1 MLHQTGLQYNKKSF
15 FSVAKDEL
23 FTSEKL
29 GVFDVVINWFL
40 MLQKRNSLIVAKKWT
55 FLCRN
60 KWMLTVT
67 KQRLINVAING
78 FLMSQK
84 FLMLQRRSTL
94 MSKKTEY
101 IKVAKINYF
110 NV

>member
-1 MLHQTGLQYNKKSF
+1 MSQKMSF
-15 FSVAKDEL
+15 LNVG
-23 FTSEKL
+23 EK
-29 GVFDVVINWFL
+29 WFL
-40 MLQKRNSLIVAKKWT
+40 MSQKKSSLNMAKKYT

-67 KQRLINVAING
+67 KQRLINVATNG

>member
-1 MLHQTGLQYNKKSF
+1 MSQQMGPSCNKKSF

-29 GVFDVVINWFL
+29 GIFDIVINGFL
-40 MLQKRNSLIVAKKWT
+40 MSQKKSSLNMPKKYT

>member
-1 MLHQTGLQYNKKSF
+1 M
-15 FSVAKDEL
+15 
-23 FTSEKL
+23 
-29 GVFDVVINWFL
+29 
-40 MLQKRNSLIVAKKWT
+40 AKKYT

-78 FLMSQK
+78 FLM
-84 FLMLQRRSTL
+84 LQRRSTL
-94 MSKKTEY
+94 MSQKTEY
-101 IKVAKINYF
+101 VKVLKINYF

>member
-1 MLHQTGLQYNKKSF
+1 MSQQMGPSCNKKSF

-29 GVFDVVINWFL
+29 GILDIVINGFL
-40 MLQKRNSLIVAKKWT
+40 MSQKKSSLNMAKKYT

>member
-1 MLHQTGLQYNKKSF
+1 MLHQIGLQYNKKSF

-40 MLQKRNSLIVAKKWT
+40 MLQKRSSLIVAKKWT

-67 KQRLINVAING
+67 KERLINVAING
-78 FLMSQK
+78 FLM
-84 FLMLQRRSTL
+84 LQRRSTL
-94 MSKKTEY
+94 MSQKTEY
-101 IKVAKINYF
+101 VKVLKINYF

>member
-1 MLHQTGLQYNKKSF
+1 MSQKMSF
-15 FSVAKDEL
+15 FNVGNK
-23 FTSEKL
+23 
-29 GVFDVVINWFL
+29 WFL
-40 MLQKRNSLIVAKKWT
+40 MSPKKKSSLNMAKKYT

-84 FLMLQRRSTL
+84 FLMLQRRST
-94 MSKKTEY
+94 
-101 IKVAKINYF
+101 
-110 NV
+110 

>member
-1 MLHQTGLQYNKKSF
+1 MSQQMGPLCNKKSF

-40 MLQKRNSLIVAKKWT
+40 MLQKRSSLIVAKKWT

-67 KQRLINVAING
+67 KERLINVAING

-94 MSKKTEY
+94 MSQKTEY
-101 IKVAKINYF
+101 VKVAKINYF

>member
-40 MLQKRNSLIVAKKWT
+40 TLQKRSSLTVAKKWT

-67 KQRLINVAING
+67 KERLINVAING
-78 FLMSQK
+78 FLM
-84 FLMLQRRSTL
+84 LQRRSTL
-94 MSKKTEY
+94 MSQKTEY
-101 IKVAKINYF
+101 VKVLKINYF

>member
-1 MLHQTGLQYNKKSF
+1 MSQQMGPSCNKKSF

-40 MLQKRNSLIVAKKWT
+40 MLQKRSSLIVAKKWT

-78 FLMSQK
+78 FLMSQN

-94 MSKKTEY
+94 ISQKTEY
-101 IKVAKINYF
+101 VKIAKINYF

>member
-1 MLHQTGLQYNKKSF
+1 MSQQMGPSCNKKSF

-29 GVFDVVINWFL
+29 GIFDVVINWFL
-40 MLQKRNSLIVAKKWT
+40 MLQKRNSLIMAKKWT

-67 KQRLINVAING
+67 KERLINVAING
-78 FLMSQK
+78 FLM
-84 FLMLQRRSTL
+84 L
-94 MSKKTEY
+94 
-101 IKVAKINYF
+101 
-110 NV
+110 

>member
-40 MLQKRNSLIVAKKWT
+40 MLQERSSLIMAKK
-55 FLCRN
+55 
-60 KWMLTVT
+60 
-67 KQRLINVAING
+67 
-78 FLMSQK
+78 
-84 FLMLQRRSTL
+84 
-94 MSKKTEY
+94 
-101 IKVAKINYF
+101 
-110 NV
+110 